1 MLISVQLSS
10 KLSNQKSEE
19 GISKNMGGTCV
30 RRSLLLTMILNI
42 VVLVVQADDPP
53 ASSLLPPSSVLTV
66 PHFPSPYSQQD
77 HTHDWKDCFFKWLRH
92 CIKNTSPPKVLR
104 KKRWGWGMY
113 RGCAHLIKKLCKV
126 PSDLDHIAYR
136 CAVNRFRFPSKAV
149 GFGMKSLYIPS
160 LSLSFHFMVYA
171 STRRSMH
178 RYTYGST
185 HISSHNFI
193 FLIFDNII
201 LIL

>member
-1 MLISVQLSS
+1 
-10 KLSNQKSEE
+10 
-19 GISKNMGGTCV
+19 V

-77 HTHDWKDCFFKWLRH
+77 HTRDWKDCFFKWLGH

-113 RGCAHLIKKLCKV
+113 RGCAHLIKKFCKV

-149 GFGMKSLYIPS
+149 GFGMKSLYIPTLSLSLS
-160 LSLSFHFMVYA
+160 LSLSFISFHGICK
-171 STRRSMH
+171 
-178 RYTYGST
+178 YTAV
-185 HISSHNFI
+185 HA
-193 FLIFDNII
+193 
-201 LIL
+201 